1 MLFVEL
7 LSFNQLNTLR
17 HSEPEPEMLSAGLG
31 SLNWLIS
38 NTLRHSKPEP
48 EMLSEELG
56 SINWLI
62 CNNLRHPELEPECRV

>member
-17 HSEPEPEMLSAGLG
+17 HSEPEPEMLSA
-31 SLNWLIS
+31 
-38 NTLRHSKPEP
+38 
-48 EMLSEELG
+48 ELG

-62 CNNLRHPELEPECRV
+62 CNNLRHLELEPKCRV